1 MSKQSSRQST
11 RQERRREEQRR
22 REEER
27 LRAARTKRI
36 TTIGITAVVALAIVG
51 LIIFAVIQNQAP
63 ANAAYPPVDKV
74 SCLSTE
80 QSGTHIH
87 AHVSI
92 SINGTSTPIPADVG
106 IVPDGSCLYWLHTHD
121 TTGVIHIEAPSGS
134 SATFG
139 NFLDIWEQKFQTL
152 GYPSQLSTATGWQ
165 VYVDGKPYTGDFHAI
180 PLHSHTLITLAFN
193 SPDVK
198 PDTSYPWNGL

>member
-1 MSKQSSRQST
+1 MSKQNSRQLT

-36 TTIGITAVVALAIVG
+36 TTVGIITVVALAVVG
-51 LIIFAVIQNQAP
+51 LIVFAVIQNQGP
-63 ANAAYPPVDKV
+63 ANAAYPPIDKV

-80 QSGTHIH
+80 QNGTHIH

-92 SINGTSTPIPADVG
+92 YINGTSTPIPADVG

-139 NFLDIWEQKFQTL
+139 NFLDIWQQKFQTL

-165 VYVDGKPYTGDFHAI
+165 VYVDGKQYTGDFHAI

-193 SPDVK
+193 SPGVK